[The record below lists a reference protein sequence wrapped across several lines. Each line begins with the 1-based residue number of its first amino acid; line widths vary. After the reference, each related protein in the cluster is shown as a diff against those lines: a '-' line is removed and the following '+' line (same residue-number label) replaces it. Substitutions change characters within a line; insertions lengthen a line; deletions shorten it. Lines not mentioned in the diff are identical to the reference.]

1 MDSAPYQVAFN
12 RYLHEGKVTARQMA
26 RQAGVS
32 AGHIRAVARGDTHLG
47 PNAFHRLSGWL
58 VDEMRLTEHV
68 EGFLGRTGEVYFC
81 PDEVENDDDIKPEV
95 FRARN
100 AAGEAS
106 QLNEQGKEDE
116 AIARV
121 KDAIE
126 ELYAAVEDLHRD
138 A

>member
-1 MDSAPYQVAFN
+1 
-12 RYLHEGKVTARQMA
+12 MA
-26 RQAGVS
+26 RQADVS
-32 AGHIRAVARGDTHLG
+32 AGHIHAVARGDRHLS
-47 PNAFHRLSGWL
+47 PDAFHRLSGWL
-58 VDEMRLTEHV
+58 VDEHRLTEHV
-68 EGFLGRTGEVYFC
+68 EGFLGRTGEVYFR

-100 AAGEAS
+100 AAGKAS
-106 QLNEQGKEDE
+106 ELNEEGKQEE